1 MWGVWMMLVCDPEDR
16 KTYIVVFNEW
26 EWDHP
31 TVVKPLEGLATQLKY
46 LALEEGLMLQENI
59 REEKKTKFWPFPF
72 SLNEKE
78 ISRYGFVKRT
88 VAKFYKTTQ
97 NLQEVRPYDRMIAF
111 WSIMLDSTRKLMPT
125 FGSYKKRHR
134 KDIEV
139 MERIWLI

>member
-1 MWGVWMMLVCDPEDR
+1 MERWSQIVQDAITHKSGYHVKKRYSEIYLPVRMWGVWMMLVCDPEDR

-72 SLNEKE
+72 SSNEKE

-97 NLQEVRPYDRMIAF
+97 NL
-111 WSIMLDSTRKLMPT
+111 
-125 FGSYKKRHR
+125 
-134 KDIEV
+134 
-139 MERIWLI
+139 

>member
-1 MWGVWMMLVCDPEDR
+1 MWDVWMMLVCDPEDR

-31 TVVKPLEGLATQLKY
+31 NVIKHLEGLATQLKY
-46 LALEEGLMLQENI
+46 LALEDGLMLQENI

-97 NLQEVRPYDRMIAF
+97 NL
-111 WSIMLDSTRKLMPT
+111 
-125 FGSYKKRHR
+125 
-134 KDIEV
+134 
-139 MERIWLI
+139 